1 MVNLWIYEDK
11 SIFLDH
17 ASLPLLYFR
26 GLYIAMSMIVMFF
39 PHIMYGLPLDLTLQP
54 KVQVNKKKGNLIIL
68 Y

>member
-26 GLYIAMSMIVMFF
+26 GLYCNEYDCDVFSAYNVWIAGRFNF
-39 PHIMYGLPLDLTLQP
+39 AT
-54 KVQVNKKKGNLIIL
+54 KGSELIKNRS
-68 Y
+68 